1 MRKMIKNIILSLM
14 LLISLSSCM
23 KNEKIKEIE
32 KPDDTITYVD
42 TLSYPLDNIK
52 NFVEDETLYTK
63 QRTLSYP
70 ANLESNETR
79 PYKKEELSNLDFEK
93 ELVYNK
99 LYFSIPS
106 RCKVFKD
113 LDNESRFLINF
124 PDTYSYDISIAFE
137 KITSDKDQKSI
148 DIKEFSKDLAKKKLK
163 DETLLTPISPNR
175 INDIDSFYFLT
186 YKDDYIYTYLL
197 VKTPT
202 GLNLFTIK
210 ELKSD
215 RLMSAPI
222 MADLLMSMRIAG
234 NDEIEVVK
242 DFTDYNKIL
251 KDPSLKDIK
260 FKGLTLK
267 IRHYYDLIQD
277 KEDLNVYRDMESANL
292 VSEIILKY
300 DEGSSLKEVYDKNSA
315 NAIYPLNIVNMGLI
329 EENKSFKYPYM
340 KGKLRVYTN
349 THTLEGVKIVFKKD
363 DGYISILILTPL
375 INSSISDDM
384 ANDLIKSIK

>member
-1 MRKMIKNIILSLM
+1 MIKNIILSLM

-79 PYKKEELSNLDFEK
+79 PYNKEELSNLDFEK

-137 KITSDKDQKSI
+137 KIPSDNDQKSI
-148 DIKEFSKDLAKKKLK
+148 DIKEFSKDLAKKEAKRWN
-163 DETLLTPISPNR
+163 PI
-175 INDIDSFYFLT
+175 
-186 YKDDYIYTYLL
+186 
-197 VKTPT
+197 
-202 GLNLFTIK
+202 
-210 ELKSD
+210 
-215 RLMSAPI
+215 
-222 MADLLMSMRIAG
+222 
-234 NDEIEVVK
+234 
-242 DFTDYNKIL
+242 
-251 KDPSLKDIK
+251 
-260 FKGLTLK
+260 
-267 IRHYYDLIQD
+267 
-277 KEDLNVYRDMESANL
+277 
-292 VSEIILKY
+292 
-300 DEGSSLKEVYDKNSA
+300 NS
-315 NAIYPLNIVNMGLI
+315 
-329 EENKSFKYPYM
+329 NKS
-340 KGKLRVYTN
+340 
-349 THTLEGVKIVFKKD
+349 
-363 DGYISILILTPL
+363 
-375 INSSISDDM
+375 
-384 ANDLIKSIK
+384 